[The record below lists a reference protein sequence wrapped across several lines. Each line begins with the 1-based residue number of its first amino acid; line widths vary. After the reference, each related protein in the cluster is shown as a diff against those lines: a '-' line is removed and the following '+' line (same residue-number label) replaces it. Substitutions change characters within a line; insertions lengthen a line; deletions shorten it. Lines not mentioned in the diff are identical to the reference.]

1 MIQEEQ
7 SLIIVVVWQIFLNGI
22 YRGIMQ
28 IACGYKKEN
37 NRQGRLQWGIQHASK
52 GTMKLMGHS

>member
-7 SLIIVVVWQIFLNGI
+7 SLIIVVVWQIFLKGI

-28 IACGYKKEN
+28 ID
-37 NRQGRLQWGIQHASK
+37 WI
-52 GTMKLMGHS
+52 